1 MRVDSIANGTPYTYD
16 TTDTQAAPETDE
28 QPDEE
33 NGALEDILPEEE
45 DFLPDNPEDIFD

>member
-16 TTDTQAAPETDE
+16 TTDTQVAPETDE